1 MDAIFVTVLM
11 EVVIFA
17 KTDLNVYQ
25 NVNVEIVIVMVVM
38 DVTSA
43 SVI

>member
-1 MDAIFVTVLM
+1 MDVIFVTVSM
-11 EVVIFA
+11 EAVIFA

-38 DVTSA
+38 DVISEV
-43 SVI
+43 VI